1 MNNILQNTYYN
12 RTFAP
17 TKKINMRY
25 LQDYKEMMAGE
36 FIDQKLL
43 KDLKNSNVILK
54 IENLRSKLDEYN
66 KDDVQ
71 KFREMLYLMTEFSC
85 IKSAIEMKVTV
96 NTINDKKYKEKIYL
110 QSRGAVKTG
119 KSARV
124 WASHYHGLE
133 SNFADGRKNKKLMED
148 GRTVVM
154 NKIIVDLMEEFGM

>member
-1 MNNILQNTYYN
+1 MNNILQNASYN

-17 TKKINMRY
+17 TKNINMRY

-36 FIDQKLL
+36 YIDQKLL
-43 KDLKNSNVILK
+43 KDLKYSK
-54 IENLRSKLDEYN
+54 ISLRLENLRNNLNQYGE
-66 KDDVQ
+66 DDIQ
-71 KFREMLYLMTEFSC
+71 KFKEMLNLMTEFSC
-85 IKSAIEMKVTV
+85 IKNAIEMKVTV

-148 GRTVVM
+148 GRIAVM
-154 NKIIVDLMEEFGM
+154 NKIIDALIEEFGM